1 MDKESP
7 SSKAPIRLQ
16 QKYLASSRKLCCFS
30 VMLKTNK
37 WERKGEEAAKS
48 SSSLGRVL
56 ALVGLGTHKG
66 LGSMPGTV

>member
-1 MDKESP
+1 
-7 SSKAPIRLQ
+7 
-16 QKYLASSRKLCCFS
+16 
-30 VMLKTNK
+30 MLKTNK